1 MGTQL
6 LHRGRVKVNDQFKR
20 QLITYRKLVRQSRS
34 NVIFETIKLHWLLL
48 PELEVDIVLVFRDAL
63 RLFFLMFMLICLFST
78 VTGHPQD

>member
-6 LHRGRVKVNDQFKR
+6 LHRGRAKVNDRFKH
-20 QLITYRKLVRQSRS
+20 QLSNYRKLVRQSGS
-34 NVIFETIKLHWLLL
+34 NVILETIKLHWLLL
-48 PELEVDIVLVFRDAL
+48 PELEVDIVLVCRDAL